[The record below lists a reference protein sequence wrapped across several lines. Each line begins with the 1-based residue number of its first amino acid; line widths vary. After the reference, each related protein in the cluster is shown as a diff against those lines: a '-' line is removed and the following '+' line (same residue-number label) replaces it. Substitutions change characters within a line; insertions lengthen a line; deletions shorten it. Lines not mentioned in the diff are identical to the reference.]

1 MEFKDI
7 VKDRHAVRQYEAK
20 AVPEETIRELLEMIR
35 HSASAINLQPWKIK
49 VVSDPA
55 VKQQL
60 LPVSFNQPQIT
71 GCSHLL
77 VMCADT
83 DYPAIIAK
91 LDATIAATGAPDEM
105 RAFVIGMARDVAGRM
120 TPQEQLQ
127 WSKEQVYIALG
138 NALNGAYS
146 LGLGACPMT
155 AFDPAEY
162 SRILGLT
169 ETIVPTVLVSV
180 GYPAGEAPAGKLRY
194 PVDELL
200 V

>member
-1 MEFKDI
+1 VEFIDI
-7 VKDRHAVRQYEAK
+7 VRNRHAVRQYEPK

-35 HSASAINLQPWKIK
+35 YSVSAINLQPWKIK
-49 VVSDPA
+49 VVSDQET
-55 VKQQL
+55 KEKL

-77 VMCADT
+77 VLCADT

-91 LDATIAATGAPDEM
+91 LDAAVATTGAPDEI
-105 RAFVIGMARDVAGRM
+105 RAFVIGMATDVASRM
-120 TPQEQLQ
+120 TPEQQLQ

-162 SRILGLT
+162 SRILDLPGT
-169 ETIVPTVLVSV
+169 VVPTVLVSV
-180 GYPAGEAPAGKLRY
+180 GYPAGDPPAAKLRY
-194 PVDELL
+194 PIDDIL

>member
-1 MEFKDI
+1 VEFKDI
-7 VKDRHAVRQYEAK
+7 VTNRHAVRHYEPK
-20 AVPEETIRELLEMIR
+20 PVSEDTVRELLEMIR
-35 HSASAINLQPWKIK
+35 YSVSAINLQPWKIK
-49 VVSDPA
+49 LVSDPET
-55 VKQQL
+55 KEKL

-77 VMCADT
+77 VLCAYT
-83 DYPAIIAK
+83 DYPAIISR
-91 LDATIAATGAPDEM
+91 LDAAIAATGAPDDM
-105 RAFVIGMARDVAGRM
+105 RAFVIGMATDVAGRM
-120 TPQEQLQ
+120 TPEQQLQ

-162 SRILGLT
+162 ARILGLPAT
-169 ETIVPTVLVSV
+169 VVPTVLVSM
-180 GYPAGEAPAGKLRY
+180 GYPAGDAPAAKLRF
-194 PVDELL
+194 PIEDIL